1 MTAKYT
7 PAPWINDNGLV
18 NGIESRSRFGN
29 TPSFDLFD
37 ASDYP
42 AEMRDEMMATAQL
55 ISAAPDLLEALKC
68 LVQRLDSHFGADA
81 DADWKEQEQARLA
94 IAKAE
99 RRTSHDIL

>member
-68 LVQRLDSHFGADA
+68 LVQRLDSHFGTG
-81 DADWKEQEQARLA
+81 ADWKEQEQARLA